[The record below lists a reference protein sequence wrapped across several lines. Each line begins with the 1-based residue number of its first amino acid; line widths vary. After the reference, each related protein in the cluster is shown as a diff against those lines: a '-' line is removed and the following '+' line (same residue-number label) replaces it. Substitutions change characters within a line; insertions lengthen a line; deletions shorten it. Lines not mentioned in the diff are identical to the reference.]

1 MGIRAVAA
9 GSLTARIDR
18 EVSKDSAEQMDF
30 ERARPFRELAA
41 EIGISPAALAHQY
54 ALTMAGVD
62 TVVLGVK
69 DRSELQECL
78 VAESAADLG
87 DSLIGRIDSVI
98 AGRNA

>member
-9 GSLTARIDR
+9 GSLTSKIDR
-18 EVSKDSAEQMDF
+18 EVTENSPDQKDF

-41 EIGISPAALAHQY
+41 EIGIAPAVLAHQY

-69 DRSELQECL
+69 DRVELEQCL
-78 VAESAADLG
+78 AAESALDL
-87 DSLIGRIDSVI
+87 DATLIGRIESAV
-98 AGRNA
+98 AG